1 MKNQNPDLRNFLT
14 GGLGYTLGAIASVVF
29 IVLIARIGVVG
40 WLVDL
45 INPDQAFWQ
54 LLGMILFVL
63 VFLGLAGAIIGGIG
77 GSALRRIM
85 ALEHRS
91 QTLVGSAVAFG
102 ISTGLLLM
110 VFLLVIGFIG
120 LYNNFNTDRFQD
132 FGLLFGL
139 FGLVFGL
146 VTGILQALMSV
157 RLRHSWRLILA
168 LPLGFTLGGILLGL
182 VVRWL
187 NPTKPFDVFP
197 ILAWTILILGLLAPF
212 FFGGGFLG
220 FTHGRL
226 ARRAEREED
235 PADYILPMKWQTYI
249 VAVLGVI
256 IALSLSSILKNISGF
271 LQINPANLASEL
283 TPVTVGVQWSEA
295 EPYSG
300 DVITLPASDQERVT
314 ITVDGVDYAVWCSPD
329 RIIHFQVGT
338 APEEQILTPGCSSL
352 PGLGVDL
359 DGQAHLV
366 WYTQELVDTNG
377 VTRPA
382 SALVESIRTSDGWSE
397 AAIAAQ
403 TQGAAVPVLAL
414 DNQGNLFMVWE
425 DAAQKQYIAVQE
437 NYQCNTEELP
447 YLELAG
453 IEAVYAAGLR
463 SANADLP
470 HCRNQYEN
478 IQYTPNPKP
487 EYSNDVPTTN
497 GAFDQVADMVREAQ
511 YEVLFVTM
519 QYEPN
524 DTPPSPGSVLAESVA
539 DLYQKVKADP
549 EAYPRGMTVR
559 VMLGNYPEMSF
570 WAWGTQIIAAITDFR
585 DAGVEKMVD
594 PDIGWRL
601 EVANFPGTYPHSHTK
616 FVVVDGKTVASAGY
630 NYGYLHFDKDHPSGK
645 GFDMLDLGI
654 QITGPV
660 AQEAIS
666 AYDDLWSEAD
676 QIHCEDFHPVDGSDW
691 QDTCEE
697 VKAVSDHVPE
707 VLRTYLPPGAEG
719 TAFSLYHS
727 PVYLEGDE
735 FIAGSLAAAKESID
749 LMHVNFAL
757 EVYCMANIIFPDL
770 CSIDQ
775 AFPWMHAIIDA
786 IETNQ
791 VHVRVIVENAN
802 SNGLENRV
810 AGTVLMEE
818 LASRGLDGYVE
829 IRFFNGKLHAKSTM
843 IDDAL
848 LIIGSQNMHYSAWG
862 EGSLTEHSLT
872 TNDPAAIEEFH
883 GAAIEEFHG
892 LFEAKW
898 EDAVRFEDSEFGTS
912 Q

>member
-14 GGLGYTLGAIASVVF
+14 GALGYTLGAIASVVF
-29 IVLIARIGVVG
+29 IVLIAWIGLVG
-40 WLVDL
+40 WLVNL

-54 LLGMILFVL
+54 LLGMILLVL

-102 ISTGLLLM
+102 ISTGLLLV
-110 VFLLVIGFIG
+110 VFLLIIGFIG
-120 LYNNFNTDRFQD
+120 LYNNFNTNRFQD

-139 FGLVFGL
+139 FGLAFGL

-226 ARRAEREED
+226 ARRAEREDD
-235 PADYILPMKWQTYI
+235 PADYILPTKWQTYI

-283 TPVTVGVQWSEA
+283 TPVTVGVQWG
-295 EPYSG
+295 EPEIFSG
-300 DVITLPASDQERVT
+300 ETSLPAPDQERVIVT
-314 ITVDGVDYAVWCSPD
+314 IDGVDHQAWCSSD
-329 RIIHFQVGT
+329 GVLHYQAGNS
-338 APEEQILTPGCSSL
+338 AEEQILDPGCNGL
-352 PGLGVDL
+352 PGLVVAD
-359 DGQAHLV
+359 DGQIHLV
-366 WYTQELVDTNG
+366 WYTQSLADTNG
-377 VTRPA
+377 VARPA
-382 SALVESIRTSDGWSE
+382 SALVESIRDQSGWSE

-403 TQGAAVPVLAL
+403 TLGAAQPVLTFDA
-414 DNQGNLFMVWE
+414 QGNLNMVWE
-425 DAAQKQYIAVQE
+425 DSDQKQYLAIQE
-437 NYQCNTEELP
+437 NFQCDPEEIP
-447 YLELAG
+447 ALELAG
-453 IEAVYAAGLR
+453 IEAVLAAGLR
-463 SANADLP
+463 PEDSELP
-470 HCRNQYEN
+470 HCRNQFER
-478 IQYTPNPKP
+478 IQYTPNPEP
-487 EYSNDVPTTN
+487 EYSDEPITPN
-497 GAFDQVADMVREAQ
+497 GAFDRIADMAADAQ
-511 YEVLFVTM
+511 YEILFVTM

-524 DTPPSPGSVLAESVA
+524 ETPPSPGSVLANGVGA
-539 DLYQKVKADP
+539 LYQKVKANP
-549 EAYPRGMTVR
+549 ENYPRGMTVR
-559 VMLGNYPEMSF
+559 VMLGNYPEMQF

-585 DAGVEKMVD
+585 NAGVEKMVD
-594 PDIGWRL
+594 PEIGWRL
-601 EVANFPGTYPHSHTK
+601 EVVNFPGTYPHSHTK

-645 GFDMLDLGI
+645 GFDMLDLGV

-660 AQEAIS
+660 AQDAIS
-666 AYDDLWSEAD
+666 AYDDMWSGAD
-676 QIHCEDFHPVDGSDW
+676 QIHCEEFHPADGIDW

-697 VKAVSDHVPE
+697 LKAVSDHVPE

-735 FIAGSLAAAKESID
+735 FIAGSLAAAEENID
-749 LMHVNFAL
+749 MIHVNFAL

-775 AFPWMHAIIDA
+775 AFPWMLAIIDA
-786 IETNQ
+786 IEENQ

-872 TNDPAAIEEFH
+872 TNDPAAIEEFK
-883 GAAIEEFHG
+883 G

-898 EDAVRFEDSEFGTS
+898 EDAIRFEDSEFGTS

>member
-1 MKNQNPDLRNFLT
+1 MKNQNPNLRNFLT
-14 GGLGYTLGAIASVVF
+14 GALGYTLGAIAGVAF
-29 IVLIARIGVVG
+29 IVLAAWIDVVD
-40 WLVDL
+40 WLTGL
-45 INPDQAFWQ
+45 IDPNQAFWQ
-54 LLGMILFVL
+54 LLGSIIFAMLFL
-63 VFLGLAGAIIGGIG
+63 ALAGAIMGGIG
-77 GSALRRIM
+77 GYALRRIM
-85 ALEHRS
+85 KLEHRS
-91 QTLVGSAVAFG
+91 QTIVGSAVAFA
-102 ISTGLLLM
+102 ISTGLLIP

-132 FGLLFGL
+132 FGLLFGI

-146 VTGILQALMSV
+146 VTGLMQALMSV

-168 LPLGFTLGGILLGL
+168 TPLGFTLGFGLLGL
-182 VVRWL
+182 ILRLL

-197 ILAWTILILGLLAPF
+197 ILAWTILLLSLLLPF
-212 FFGGGFLG
+212 FLGGGFLG

-226 ARRAEREED
+226 ARRAEREDD
-235 PADYILPMKWQTYI
+235 PSDYILPTKWQTYI

-256 IALSLSSILKNISGF
+256 IAFSLSGILDNISGF

-283 TPVTVGVQWSEA
+283 TPVTVGVQWSETKEFSGEVA
-295 EPYSG
+295 MPEP
-300 DVITLPASDQERVT
+300 DQERVS
-314 ITVDGVDYAVWCSPD
+314 ITVEGVDYQAWCSPD
-329 RIIHFQVGT
+329 GVLHYQAGSDVD
-338 APEEQILTPGCSSL
+338 EQISDPQCSGL
-352 PGLGVDL
+352 PGLAVDL
-359 DGQAHLV
+359 AGQAHLV
-366 WYTQELVDTNG
+366 WYAQKLADTNG
-377 VTRPA
+377 VMRPA
-382 SALVESIRTSDGWSE
+382 SALVESIRTSEGWTE

-403 TQGAAVPVLAL
+403 TQGAAIPVLEL

-425 DAAQKQYIAVQE
+425 DGAQIQYIAVQE
-437 NYQCNTEELP
+437 NYQCSTDELP

-463 SANADLP
+463 SADADLP
-470 HCRNQYEN
+470 HCRNQYED
-478 IQYTPNPKP
+478 IQYTPNPEP
-487 EYSNDVPTTN
+487 EYSDDEPTTN

-585 DAGVEKMVD
+585 AAGVEKMVD
-594 PDIGWRL
+594 PEIGWRL

-630 NYGYLHFDKDHPSGK
+630 NYGYLHFGKDHPSGK

-666 AYDDLWSEAD
+666 AFDDLWSDAD

-691 QDTCEE
+691 QDTCED

-707 VLRTYLPPGAEG
+707 VLRAYLPPGAEG

-727 PVYLEGDE
+727 SEYLEGDE
-735 FIAGSLAAAKESID
+735 FIAGSLAAAEETID
-749 LMHVNFAL
+749 MIHVNFAL
-757 EVYCMANIIFPDL
+757 EVYCMANIIFPGL
-770 CSIDQ
+770 CGIDQ

-810 AGTVLMEE
+810 AGMVLKEE
-818 LASRGLDGYVE
+818 LESRGLDGFVE
-829 IRFFNGKLHAKSTM
+829 IRFFNGKLHAKATE
-843 IDDAL
+843 IDNKL

-862 EGSLTEHSLT
+862 KGSLTEHSLT
-872 TNDPAAIEEFH
+872 TNDPAAIEEFN
-883 GAAIEEFHG
+883 G

-898 EDAVRFEDSEFGTS
+898 EDAIRFEDSEFGTS